1 MKKSLAIVMT
11 VLLLLSAVISPANAA
26 RMKHHHDGANY
37 DVLVNSISNQKRGLN
52 YEVMGPMPG
61 GETKTVVVS
70 LAVPFGAHYN
80 NTYYY
85 EDEFYAGTLRVARTS
100 VVTYA
105 DGTKDTLVTY
115 AGTVSR
121 KK

>member
-1 MKKSLAIVMT
+1 MKRSLAIVMT
-11 VLLLLSAVISPANAA
+11 VLLLLSAAISPTNAA
-26 RMKHHHDGANY
+26 SMKHHHDGANY
-37 DVLVNSISNQKRGLN
+37 DVLVNSIANQKKGLN
-52 YEVMGPMPG
+52 YQFNKSLPG

>member
-11 VLLLLSAVISPANAA
+11 VLLLLSAAISPANAA
-26 RMKHHHDGANY
+26 SMKHHHDGANY
-37 DVLVNSISNQKRGLN
+37 DVLANSIANQKRGLN
-52 YEVMGPMPG
+52 YQFNKSLPG

-70 LAVPFGAHYN
+70 LAVPFGAKFN

-115 AGTVSR
+115 AGEVKR
-121 KK
+121 NK

>member
-26 RMKHHHDGANY
+26 SMKHHHDGANY

-52 YEVMGPMPG
+52 YQFSKSLPG
-61 GETKTVVVS
+61 GETKSVVVS

>member
-1 MKKSLAIVMT
+1 MKRSLAIVMT
-11 VLLLLSAVISPANAA
+11 VLLLLSAAISPTNAA
-26 RMKHHHDGANY
+26 SMKHHHDGANY
-37 DVLVNSISNQKRGLN
+37 DVLVNSIANQKRGLN
-52 YEVMGPMPG
+52 YQFSKSLPG
-61 GETKTVVVS
+61 GETKSVVVS

-100 VVTYA
+100 VVTYV

>member
-11 VLLLLSAVISPANAA
+11 VLLLLSAAIGPANAA
-26 RMKHHHDGANY
+26 SMKHHHDGANY
-37 DVLVNSISNQKRGLN
+37 DVLVNSIANQKRGLN
-52 YEVMGPMPG
+52 YQFNKSLPG

-70 LAVPFGAHYN
+70 LAVPFGAKFN

-85 EDEFYAGTLRVARTS
+85 EDDNYSGMIKVLRTS
-100 VVTYA
+100 VVNYP

-115 AGTVSR
+115 AGEVKR
-121 KK
+121 NK

>member
-11 VLLLLSAVISPANAA
+11 VLLLLSAAISPANAA
-26 RMKHHHDGANY
+26 SMKHHHDGANY
-37 DVLVNSISNQKRGLN
+37 DVLVNSIANQKRGLN
-52 YEVMGPMPG
+52 YQFSKSLPG

-115 AGTVSR
+115 AGEVKR
-121 KK
+121 NK

>member
-11 VLLLLSAVISPANAA
+11 VLLLLSAFISPANAA
-26 RMKHHHDGANY
+26 SMKHHHDGANY

-61 GETKTVVVS
+61 GETKSVIVS
-70 LAVPFGAHYN
+70 LAVPFGAKFN

-85 EDEFYAGTLRVARTS
+85 EDANYSGMIKVLRTS
-100 VVTYA
+100 VVNYP

-115 AGTVSR
+115 AGEVKR
-121 KK
+121 NK

>member
-11 VLLLLSAVISPANAA
+11 VLLLLSAAISPANAA
-26 RMKHHHDGANY
+26 SMKHHHDGVNY
-37 DVLVNSISNQKRGLN
+37 DVLVNSIANQKRGLN

-61 GETKTVVVS
+61 GETKSVVVS
-70 LAVPFGAHYN
+70 LAVPFGAKYN
-80 NTYYY
+80 TTYYY

-100 VVTYA
+100 VVTYS
-105 DGTKDTLVTY
+105 DGSKDTLVTY

>member
-11 VLLLLSAVISPANAA
+11 VLLLLSAAISPANASSM
-26 RMKHHHDGANY
+26 RNHHDGANY

-52 YEVMGPMPG
+52 YQVMGPMPS
-61 GETKTVVVS
+61 GETKDVIVS
-70 LAVPFGAHYN
+70 VAVPFGAYFN
-80 NTYYY
+80 TTYYY
-85 EDEFYAGTLRVARTS
+85 EDEFYAGTLRVTRTS
-100 VVTYA
+100 VITYP
-105 DGTKDTLVTY
+105 DGSKDTLVTY

>member
-11 VLLLLSAVISPANAA
+11 VLLLLSAAISPANASSM
-26 RMKHHHDGANY
+26 RNHHDGANY
-37 DVLVNSISNQKRGLN
+37 DVLVNSIANQKRGLN

-70 LAVPFGAHYN
+70 LAVPFGAKFN

-85 EDEFYAGTLRVARTS
+85 EDDNYSGMIKVLRTS
-100 VVTYA
+100 VVNYP

-115 AGTVSR
+115 AGEVKR
-121 KK
+121 NK

>member
-1 MKKSLAIVMT
+1 MKRSLAIVMT
-11 VLLLLSAVISPANAA
+11 VLLLLSAAISPTNAA
-26 RMKHHHDGANY
+26 SMKHHHDGANY
-37 DVLVNSISNQKRGLN
+37 DVLVNSIANQKRGLN
-52 YEVMGPMPG
+52 YQFSKSLPG
-61 GETKTVVVS
+61 GETKSVVVS

>member
-11 VLLLLSAVISPANAA
+11 VLLLLSAAISPANAA
-26 RMKHHHDGANY
+26 SMKHHHDGANY
-37 DVLVNSISNQKRGLN
+37 DVLVNSISNQKRGFN

-61 GETKTVVVS
+61 GETKSVVVS

-85 EDEFYAGTLRVARTS
+85 EDDFYSGMIKVLRTS
-100 VVTYA
+100 VVNYP
-105 DGTKDTLVTY
+105 DGTKDTLITY